1 MPKKPAPDGLFNCL
15 DELRISPED
24 CIYVGDSDVD
34 ILFAHNAK
42 VQAVG
47 AAWGFRGID
56 ELDEAGAD
64 YVINYPTDLL
74 AILDILN

>member
-1 MPKKPAPDGLFNCL
+1 MWL
-15 DELRISPED
+15 DNA
-24 CIYVGDSDVD
+24 SDVD
-34 ILFAHNAK
+34 ILFAHNAGI
-42 VQAVG
+42 QAVG

-74 AILDILN
+74 TIIDILN